1 MNFTKFIKTFKKIC
15 IKLHKTGKNFDD
27 LGLYPYVIGRWD
39 RAQGGLIAN
48 NEWAYIG
55 FLFGLFVTWPGR
67 DRPLCG
73 LISVVGLYPGG
84 LITRVDCNYWGLNAL
99 TR

>member
-1 MNFTKFIKTFKKIC
+1 MKIFFKKTRFFNDIF
-15 IKLHKTGKNFDD
+15 HP
-27 LGLYPYVIGRWD
+27 GLISVSLIIIIANWD

-55 FLFGLFVTWPGR
+55 FLFGLFVTWSGR

-73 LISVVGLYPGG
+73 PISVLGLYPDGP
-84 LITRVDCNYWGLNAL
+84 ITRVDCNEFKSD
-99 TR
+99 